1 MNTIIKVSSTHGY
14 ENCCRQ
20 AGIQGVFM
28 AEFSDLARG
37 YILGFIGVAIFG
49 ATLPATRL
57 AVEIFD
63 PWFITAARAAI
74 AGVAAAICLIVM
86 GKALPRKAVPSLTVI
101 ALCLVFGFPG
111 FSSLAMVTVP
121 ASHGGVVLG
130 ILPLATAVAAVLVA
144 GERPAVRFWVLAL
157 GGAGLVVAFSLRKG
171 GFSISAGDWWLFAAG
186 ASAALGYALSGRLAR
201 TIPGWEV
208 ISWALVLC
216 LPLNFAAS
224 WLLWEPVY
232 AGANQVQWL
241 SLGYLGLFSM
251 FLGFFA
257 WNTGLALG
265 GVAQVGQVQLLQT
278 FITLAVSAV
287 LLGEHIDSE
296 MLFFAAA
303 VVAIVAQGRR
313 GKN

>member
-1 MNTIIKVSSTHGY
+1 MS
-14 ENCCRQ
+14 
-20 AGIQGVFM
+20 GIT
-28 AEFSDLARG
+28 DTTRG
-37 YILGFIGVAIFG
+37 YIFGFIGVAIFG

-57 AVEIFD
+57 AVEVFD

-74 AGVAAAICLIVM
+74 AGIAAAVCLLVM
-86 GKALPRKAVPSLTVI
+86 GKKVPSDAGPTLIVI
-101 ALCLVFGFPG
+101 ALCLIFGFPG

-144 GERPAVRFWVLAL
+144 GERPPARFWALAVV
-157 GGAGLVVAFSLRKG
+157 GAGLVVAFSMRKG

-186 ASAALGYALSGRLAR
+186 VSAAFGYALSGRMAR
-201 TIPGWEV
+201 NLPGWEV
-208 ISWALVLC
+208 ISWALVFC
-216 LPLNFAAS
+216 LPITITAS
-224 WLLWEPVY
+224 WVLWEPVY
-232 AGANQVQWL
+232 ASANQIQWL
-241 SLGYLGLFSM
+241 SLGYLGFFSM

-296 MLFFAAA
+296 TLFFAVA
-303 VVAIVAQGRR
+303 VVAVVALGKRR
-313 GKN
+313 SAKAKTI